1 MKFGS
6 ISTGRSRFLGPREP
20 EAVHY
25 DRMSVTQNQRRVVV
39 DEIKQAMTIQ
49 VDPVD
54 TLTSI
59 YVDREEGIYAP
70 VRVLPPG
77 SDSFA
82 CSDISHERRF

>member
-1 MKFGS
+1 
-6 ISTGRSRFLGPREP
+6 
-20 EAVHY
+20 
-25 DRMSVTQNQRRVVV
+25 MSVTQNQRRVVV

-70 VRVLPPG
+70 V
-77 SDSFA
+77 
-82 CSDISHERRF
+82 

>member
-1 MKFGS
+1 
-6 ISTGRSRFLGPREP
+6 
-20 EAVHY
+20 
-25 DRMSVTQNQRRVVV
+25 MSVTQNQRRVVV

-77 SDSFA
+77 NDFLARSNISRERGLLA
-82 CSDISHERRF
+82 AYSKTRRSNDICTFGLTILSP